1 MTTQTKN
8 LKPYISSLPFIAILR
23 GIQTHECE
31 AVVAGLYDAGFRC
44 IEIPLN
50 SPDALKSIELLAKKM
65 PVDCLLGAGTVLTK
79 LSVNQVAQAGGKLIV
94 MPHCDTELILESN
107 RLDLFSTPGVATLS
121 EAFAALNCS
130 ASALK
135 LFPSESVAPSVLKNW
150 RTVLPKD
157 ALCLPVGGIKPAS
170 MKEYLLAGANGFGL
184 GAALYQPGM
193 SAQEVK
199 SKAED
204 FKKSLVLENS
214 AKLQLN

>member
-65 PVDCLLGAGTVLTK
+65 PADCLLGAGTVLTK

-204 FKKSLVLENS
+204 FKKALV
-214 AKLQLN
+214 